1 MTSASAPSSLVS
13 HDDNSPADA
22 VRHRL
27 KKRRRTSAS
36 KASSRRYQRSGPAS
50 RQNARIAAG
59 VTEAST
65 IDESAPYALYAA
77 AFFSSRSSRRR
88 ILPTLVLGR
97 SVLNS
102 ICLGTL

>member
-1 MTSASAPSSLVS
+1 SLVS
-13 HDDNSPADA
+13 HDDNSPAA
-22 VRHRL
+22 AHCHRP

-36 KASSRRYQRSGPAS
+36 KASSRLYQRAGPAL
-50 RQNARIAAG
+50 RQNVRISAG

-65 IDESAPYALYAA
+65 IGRKPYALYAA
-77 AFFSSRSSRRR
+77 AFFSSRSSRPR